1 MTDNIDGLKYICLT
15 RELSN
20 WIDMLKS
27 EGQISHAQ
35 DLIRV
40 GVVLGLTFDECE
52 VDEKLKESINRAQ
65 GDRNYNSG
73 ELDVNGYLS
82 FLIRKFG
89 GEDSEK
95 PYRRMQ
101 ALANLGVQS
110 IRDKFYDEVIK
121 WDEIEAEIKR

>member
-1 MTDNIDGLKYICLT
+1 MTDNIDELKYICLT
-15 RELSN
+15 RELSD

-52 VDEKLKESINRAQ
+52 VEQKLKEVINRAQ

-73 ELDVNGYLS
+73 DLDENGYLS

-89 GEDSEK
+89 GEDIAK

-110 IRDKFYDEVIK
+110 IRDNFYDEIIK